1 MLNKFL
7 SRLPN
12 EDHIGYWIPY
22 ERITQSYPIDS
33 TTGELLIGEQFFFAF
48 DTEEI
53 TINDLA
59 MNQSYVESSLPMEI
73 TTSSIL
79 DFKVGDKIIF
89 YDRIKLIAGVAVLF
103 NQDDINVGVGFNPK
117 VKRYYTRLTLS

>member
-12 EDHIGYWIPY
+12 EDHIGYWISY
-22 ERITQSYPIDS
+22 DRTTQKYPKSDED
-33 TTGELLIGEQFFFAF
+33 ELLLGEQFFFAF
-48 DTEEI
+48 DTEEV
-53 TINDLA
+53 TINDQA
-59 MNQSYVESSLPMEI
+59 MNQTYVESSLPMEI
-73 TTSSIL
+73 LTSSTL

-89 YDRIKLIAGVAVLF
+89 FDRVKFIAGVAILF
-103 NQDDINVGVGFNPK
+103 DRDDITVGIGFNPQ